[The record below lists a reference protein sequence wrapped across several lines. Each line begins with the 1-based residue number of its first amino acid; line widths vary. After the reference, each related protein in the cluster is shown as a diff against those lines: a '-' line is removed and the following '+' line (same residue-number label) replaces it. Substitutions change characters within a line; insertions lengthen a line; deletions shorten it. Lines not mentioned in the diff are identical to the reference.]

1 MALIENSKAFLESQ
15 GKYISENEKRILR
28 RVIRLSRIED
38 SSIRIQYLDEA
49 IDIGKKMELQIDR
62 MKSQDEAIKNLKEEI
77 NSITN
82 QTSTIK
88 GQIDN
93 TKRDFVAIL
102 GIFAAIFMAFDS
114 GLKIDLAI
122 FDKKGL
128 DGLIALCLFMF
139 ASFFTLILLHSLYR
153 FVKDIANS
161 NQNFNKTNSKEYTV
175 SIVLL
180 IVIFIT
186 VAVVVGVK
194 TYKN

>member
-1 MALIENSKAFLESQ
+1 MTIQKEILLLFLGSLLL
-15 GKYISENEKRILR
+15 SLW
-28 RVIRLSRIED
+28 RL
-38 SSIRIQYLDEA
+38 
-49 IDIGKKMELQIDR
+49 
-62 MKSQDEAIKNLKEEI
+62 
-77 NSITN
+77 
-82 QTSTIK
+82 
-88 GQIDN
+88 
-93 TKRDFVAIL
+93 
-102 GIFAAIFMAFDS
+102 S
-114 GLKIDLAI
+114 GLKINLAI

-161 NQNFNKTNSKEYTV
+161 NQNFNKTDSKEYKV

>member
-1 MALIENSKAFLESQ
+1 
-15 GKYISENEKRILR
+15 
-28 RVIRLSRIED
+28 
-38 SSIRIQYLDEA
+38 
-49 IDIGKKMELQIDR
+49 MELQIDR

-114 GLKIDLAI
+114 GLKINLAI

-186 VAVVVGVK
+186 VAVVVGIK

>member
-1 MALIENSKAFLESQ
+1 MTQQILKAL
-15 GKYISENEKRILR
+15 
-28 RVIRLSRIED
+28 
-38 SSIRIQYLDEA
+38 
-49 IDIGKKMELQIDR
+49 
-62 MKSQDEAIKNLKEEI
+62 KNKLVA
-77 NSITN
+77 ITN

-114 GLKIDLAI
+114 GLKINLAI
-122 FDKKGL
+122 FDKKWL
-128 DGLIALCLFMF
+128 DGLIALYLFMF

-161 NQNFNKTNSKEYTV
+161 NQNFNKTDSKEYKV

-194 TYKN
+194 TYKDFSTSNNSSQTNHKISYCHTAMLFV

>member
-1 MALIENSKAFLESQ
+1 MIFNFLTQQSL
-15 GKYISENEKRILR
+15 KTL
-28 RVIRLSRIED
+28 
-38 SSIRIQYLDEA
+38 
-49 IDIGKKMELQIDR
+49 KKKLV
-62 MKSQDEAIKNLKEEI
+62 A
-77 NSITN
+77 ITN

-114 GLKIDLAI
+114 GLKINLAI
-122 FDKKGL
+122 FDKKEL

-153 FVKDIANS
+153 FVKDIANN
-161 NQNFNKTNSKEYTV
+161 NQNLNKTDSKEYGI

-186 VAVVVGVK
+186 MAVVVGVK

>member
-1 MALIENSKAFLESQ
+1 MAIA
-15 GKYISENEKRILR
+15 
-28 RVIRLSRIED
+28 
-38 SSIRIQYLDEA
+38 
-49 IDIGKKMELQIDR
+49 
-62 MKSQDEAIKNLKEEI
+62 
-77 NSITN
+77 N

-114 GLKIDLAI
+114 GLKINLAI

-161 NQNFNKTNSKEYTV
+161 NQNFNKTDSKEYKV
-175 SIVLL
+175 SIVLP
-180 IVIFIT
+180 IVIFIA
-186 VAVVVGVK
+186 VVVVGVK
-194 TYKN
+194 TYKDFSTSNNSSQTNHKISYCHTAMLFV

>member
-1 MALIENSKAFLESQ
+1 MTTQKKILLLFLGSLLLSLWRLI
-15 GKYISENEKRILR
+15 
-28 RVIRLSRIED
+28 V
-38 SSIRIQYLDEA
+38 
-49 IDIGKKMELQIDR
+49 
-62 MKSQDEAIKNLKEEI
+62 
-77 NSITN
+77 
-82 QTSTIK
+82 
-88 GQIDN
+88 
-93 TKRDFVAIL
+93 
-102 GIFAAIFMAFDS
+102 
-114 GLKIDLAI
+114 GLKINLAI

-186 VAVVVGVK
+186 VAVVVGIK